1 MMTKYQIVVTK
12 LETTVFN
19 IARITE
25 AKKRLR
31 MRRALRK
38 LAENVRLEKHRI
50 ANKQKLVY
58 LHFENKLALMV
69 AALER
74 YTQ

>member
-50 ANKQKLVY
+50 ANK
-58 LHFENKLALMV
+58 
-69 AALER
+69 
-74 YTQ
+74 